1 MKTQARRGVRWLV
14 GLVCV
19 ATALCGAF
27 FVYVTWMFD
36 SLDESLGLHALD
48 AEWAAEALA
57 TREIVV
63 PDGFAFDDGTALVQ
77 FSGKDSYRARYT
89 ATTQGFVDAE
99 RQLAQANPEFPGF
112 RRAVCS
118 DEIIRT
124 DFAATQGFTCDA
136 TTELAVSTRSG
147 SDVLTDHYT
156 GTPSDAETLVLIR
169 NGTRLELFVLA
180 QGH

>member
-19 ATALCGAF
+19 VTALCGAF

-36 SLDESLGLHALD
+36 SFEASLGLHALD
-48 AEWAAEALA
+48 ADGAAQALA

-63 PDGFAFDDGTALVQ
+63 PDGFAFADGTALVQ

-89 ATTQGFVDAE
+89 ATQGLPDAE
-99 RQLAQANPEFPGF
+99 RQLARANPDFPGF
-112 RRAVCS
+112 RRAACS

-124 DFAATQGFTCDA
+124 DFTATDGFTCDA

-156 GTPSDAETLVLIR
+156 GTPSDAESLVLIR
-169 NGTRLELFVLA
+169 HGTRTELFVLA